1 MIKYIILN
9 FLTVSSINFEHP
21 LVQKI
26 TPSSLSSIETSNSHP
41 STVASLVLFYSSQCK
56 HCHVIKAGVERL
68 ALELEH
74 YQPRIR
80 IFSVDCWGTD
90 VCQRRPYLISG
101 YPTFLLVRKSGDI
114 VVVDPEDS
122 DTVFEEIFEHLGEEL
137 GDVLPDLKINRL
149 LNSVETE
156 AKIKEIYRPEYF
168 SEADFRFAGYRILTS
183 EIYREI
189 IRNKEILTIM
199 HLVRCLHE
207 VTNYESLKQV
217 YRWLEGE
224 FASGADL
231 RKADLVLHVVNLG
244 VKTDLLSI
252 GFGTLKRE
260 ITSYDYCEGFGCGV
274 WTLFHVFSVTK
285 SDYITNIDLLTLL
298 LDYRQGV
305 LK

>member
-1 MIKYIILN
+1 M
-9 FLTVSSINFEHP
+9 
-21 LVQKI
+21 
-26 TPSSLSSIETSNSHP
+26 
-41 STVASLVLFYSSQCK
+41 
-56 HCHVIKAGVERL
+56 
-68 ALELEH
+68 
-74 YQPRIR
+74 
-80 IFSVDCWGTD
+80 
-90 VCQRRPYLISG
+90 ISG
-101 YPTFLLVRKSGDI
+101 YPTFLLVRKNGEI

-122 DTVFEEIFEHLGEEL
+122 DTVFEEILEHLSEEL
-137 GDVLPDLKINRL
+137 GDVLPDLKVNQLR
-149 LNSVETE
+149 LNSVENADKNDHN
-156 AKIKEIYRPEYF
+156 AKIKEIYRFEYF

-183 EIYREI
+183 EIYRET

-224 FASGADL
+224 FASGTDL

-252 GFGTLKRE
+252 GYGAGKRG

-305 LK
+305 